1 MATILSIDTAT
12 GKAQVSAWR
21 DGTVLHALYN
31 DAQKDHAAFLQPAL
45 QQLLKD
51 TGISIKEIDAVAV
64 NAGPGSYT
72 GLRVGMASAKGLCYA
87 LNIPLITLNGLELLT
102 ASLKIQPEDINPT
115 DSFCPMIDARRMEV
129 FTAVYDGEMKTVL
142 EPCAMILDENS
153 FKEQCENQR
162 TFFTGNGSGKF
173 KTIFSHPNACFVDTG
188 ILPAAMGAMADACF
202 EKKQFADLSYSE
214 PFYIKE
220 FQAFIS
226 K

>member
-1 MATILSIDTAT
+1 MSTLLSIDTAT

-21 DGTVLHALYN
+21 DGSVLHALYN

-45 QQLLKD
+45 QQLLKEAD
-51 TGISIKEIDAVAV
+51 IDIKEINAVAV

-87 LNIPLITLNGLELLT
+87 LDIPLITLNGLELLT
-102 ASLKIQPEDINPT
+102 ASLQNQLNGISAT
-115 DSFCPMIDARRMEV
+115 DLFCPMIDARRMEV
-129 FTAVYDGEMKTVL
+129 FTAVYDAEMKTIL

-153 FKEQCENQR
+153 FKEQCENKR
-162 TFFTGNGSGKF
+162 MFFFGNGSGKF
-173 KTIFSHPNACFVDTG
+173 KTIFSHPNACFENTG
-188 ILPAAMGAMADACF
+188 IMPAAMGAMAGARF

-220 FQAFIS
+220 FQAFVS